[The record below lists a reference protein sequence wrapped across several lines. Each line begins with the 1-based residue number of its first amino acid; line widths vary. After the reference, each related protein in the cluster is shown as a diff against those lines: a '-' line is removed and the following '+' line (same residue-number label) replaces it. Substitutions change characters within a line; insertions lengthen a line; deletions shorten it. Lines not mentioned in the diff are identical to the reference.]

1 MQDPRDELRQKVLEY
16 FYELYNQNP
25 LNTAVADDISKRFS
39 TYKYEEVL
47 GAVEYLVDE
56 KYLKIKKMTLDPF
69 AIEEPE
75 PQYAITPKGQKQFVQ
90 SKFSAKP
97 ASSLSFNMNGG
108 IFVNGDNLGRI
119 KLETVQSF
127 EEITEL
133 IKKILESEK
142 LSDAKKREAIGD
154 AETIR
159 AQMTKPR
166 PDKSI
171 LSKAFENLQYLGGVI
186 EAVNIIRSIAEML
199 HPYIK

>member
-16 FYELYNQNP
+16 FYDLYNQNP
-25 LNTAVADDISKRFS
+25 INKVAADTVVKSFP
-39 TYKYEEVL
+39 TYKRAEVI
-47 GAVEYLVDE
+47 GAVEYLTDE
-56 KYLKIKKMTLDPF
+56 KYLKLTKKEFYLF
-69 AIEEPE
+69 YSIA
-75 PQYAITPKGQKQFVQ
+75 PKGQREFVE
-90 SKFSAKP
+90 SRFSPKP
-97 ASSLSFNMNGG
+97 VSSLSFNMKGG
-108 IFVNGDNLGRI
+108 IFVNGDNLGSI

-159 AQMTKPR
+159 AQMTKPH

-171 LSKAFENLQYLGGVI
+171 LSKAFENLQYVGAVV
-186 EAVNIIRSIAEML
+186 EAVNVVKAIAEML
-199 HPYIK
+199 HPYTK